1 MRAWICSLKPV
12 PPQMVVGFMV
22 ERPVA
27 HVTQVELGTV
37 PVVHWTLVHVS
48 RLLVAVGFQWSAHD
62 QPGTEKMISKDAPSW
77 QRMESGEEGGRKSWR
92 SSRVQT
98 LQLRPLSPRERD
110 SGHSA

>member
-1 MRAWICSLKPV
+1 
-12 PPQMVVGFMV
+12 MVVGLTV

-37 PVVHWTLVHVS
+37 PMGHWTLVHVS

-62 QPGTEKMISKDAPSW
+62 QPGTEKKTSKDAPSW
-77 QRMESGEEGGRKSWR
+77 QRMELGEEGGK
-92 SSRVQT
+92 SRVQT

-110 SGHSA
+110 SGHLA